1 MFNYMCIDMIK
12 FVKKKKSMKFIVIW
26 DINIDL
32 FYLYV

>member
-12 FVKKKKSMKFIVIW
+12 FVIKKSMKFIVIW